1 MVRCGGGGWWWGGGM
16 VGMVTM
22 VTLPQTFVLGD
33 GLCGD
38 LEKIGK
44 GHHSHHS
51 VVVEGGGEVVVG
63 W

>member
-1 MVRCGGGGWWWGGGM
+1 MWWWGGGM